1 MKTNYDP
8 NNGEQI
14 EGKSIHDVMAAARV
28 RFGGNYLVMNTQTY
42 NDPHWKAVY
51 NMAKGDGVCLH
62 MNEERM
68 RREVYQWAEKL

>member
-1 MKTNYDP
+1 
-8 NNGEQI
+8 
-14 EGKSIHDVMAAARV
+14 MAAARV

>member
-28 RFGGNYLVMNTQTY
+28 RFGELS
-42 NDPHWKAVY
+42 
-51 NMAKGDGVCLH
+51 C
-62 MNEERM
+62 NEYTNVQRSALESG
-68 RREVYQWAEKL
+68 L

>member
-28 RFGGNYLVMNTQTY
+28 RFGGIIL
-42 NDPHWKAVY
+42 
-51 NMAKGDGVCLH
+51 
-62 MNEERM
+62 
-68 RREVYQWAEKL
+68 